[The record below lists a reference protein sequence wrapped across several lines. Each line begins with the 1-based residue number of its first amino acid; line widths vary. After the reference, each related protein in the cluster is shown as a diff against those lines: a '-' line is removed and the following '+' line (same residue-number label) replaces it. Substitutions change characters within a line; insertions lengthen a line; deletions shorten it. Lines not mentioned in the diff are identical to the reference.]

1 MKITIFLDT
10 ICGWCYIG
18 HNRLFKALAEFK
30 DKKFE
35 VHYAPFLLNPNMP
48 LSGMKRSD
56 YLEKKF
62 GSVDNAQPMYDRMT
76 EQAALEDLNF
86 NLNKIK
92 ITPSTILSHILID
105 LSKGLKKQK
114 LIVENIFRN
123 YFIDGHDIGN
133 VENLIAIG
141 VKNGLNKQKI
151 EKTFETKKNI
161 DDILNKNQS
170 AHSLGISGV
179 PVIALND
186 KIVIQGAESTE
197 LIISKIKQNN

>member
-105 LSKGLKKQK
+105 LSKGLKEQK
-114 LIVENIFRN
+114 LIVENIFGN
-123 YFIDGHDIGN
+123 YFIDGYDIGN

-141 VKNGLNKQKI
+141 EKNGLNKQKI

-161 DDILNKNQS
+161 DDILKKNQS
-170 AHSLGISGV
+170 AHSLGISEV

>member
-105 LSKGLKKQK
+105 LSKGLKEQK

-123 YFIDGHDIGN
+123 YFIDGHNIGN

-197 LIISKIKQNN
+197 FIISKIKQNN

>member
-48 LSGMKRSD
+48 LLGMKRSD

-105 LSKGLKKQK
+105 LSKGLKEQK

-197 LIISKIKQNN
+197 LIINKIKQNN

>member
-56 YLEKKF
+56 YLKKKF
-62 GSVDNAQPMYDRMT
+62 GSVDNTQPMYDRMT

-105 LSKGLKKQK
+105 LSKGLKEQK

>member
-92 ITPSTILSHILID
+92 ITPSTTLSHILID
-105 LSKGLKKQK
+105 LSKVLKEQK

>member
-105 LSKGLKKQK
+105 LSKGLKEQK
-114 LIVENIFRN
+114 FIVENIFRN

>member
-18 HNRLFKALAEFK
+18 HNRLFKALAKFK

-35 VHYAPFLLNPNMP
+35 VHYAPFLINPNMP

-105 LSKGLKKQK
+105 LSKGLKEQK
-114 LIVENIFRN
+114 FIVENIFRN
-123 YFIDGHDIGN
+123 YFIDGYDIGN

-161 DDILNKNQS
+161 DDILKKNQS

>member
-105 LSKGLKKQK
+105 LSKGLKEQK

-123 YFIDGHDIGN
+123 YFIDGYDIGN

-197 LIISKIKQNN
+197 FIISKIKQNN

>member
-62 GSVDNAQPMYDRMT
+62 SSIDNAQPMYDRMT

-105 LSKGLKKQK
+105 LSKGLKEQK

-133 VENLIAIG
+133 VVNLIAIG

>member
-48 LSGMKRSD
+48 LSGMRRSD

-92 ITPSTILSHILID
+92 ITPSTVLSHILID
-105 LSKGLKKQK
+105 LSKGLKEQK
-114 LIVENIFRN
+114 FIVENIFRN

-161 DDILNKNQS
+161 DDILKKNQS
-170 AHSLGISGV
+170 AQSLGISGV

>member
-105 LSKGLKKQK
+105 LSKGLKEQK
-114 LIVENIFRN
+114 FIVENIFRN
-123 YFIDGHDIGN
+123 YFIDGYDIGN

-161 DDILNKNQS
+161 DDILKKNQS
-170 AHSLGISGV
+170 AQSLGISGV

>member
-105 LSKGLKKQK
+105 LSKGLKEQK
-114 LIVENIFRN
+114 FIVENIFRN

-133 VENLIAIG
+133 EENLIAIG

>member
-105 LSKGLKKQK
+105 LSKGLKEQK

-123 YFIDGHDIGN
+123 YFIDGHNIGN

>member
-92 ITPSTILSHILID
+92 ITPSTTLSHILID
-105 LSKGLKKQK
+105 LSKGLKEQK

-123 YFIDGHDIGN
+123 YFIDGNDIGN

>member
-105 LSKGLKKQK
+105 LSKGLKEQK
-114 LIVENIFRN
+114 FIVENIFRN

-161 DDILNKNQS
+161 DDILKKNQS
-170 AHSLGISGV
+170 AQSLGISGV

>member
-76 EQAALEDLNF
+76 KQAALEDLNF

-92 ITPSTILSHILID
+92 ITPSTILSHVLID
-105 LSKGLKKQK
+105 LSKGLKEQK
-114 LIVENIFRN
+114 FIVENIFRN

-133 VENLIAIG
+133 EENLIAIG

-161 DDILNKNQS
+161 DDILKKNQN

>member
-18 HNRLFKALAEFK
+18 HNRLFKALADFK

-62 GSVDNAQPMYDRMT
+62 GSKDNAQPMYDNMT
-76 EQAALEDLNF
+76 EQAALEGLNF

-92 ITPSTILSHILID
+92 ITPSTVLSHILID
-105 LSKGLKKQK
+105 LSKDLKEQK
-114 LIVENIFRN
+114 FIVENIFRN
-123 YFIDGHDIGN
+123 YFIDGCDIGN
-133 VENLIAIG
+133 IENLMSIG
-141 VKNGLNKQKI
+141 IKNGLNKQII
-151 EKTFETKKNI
+151 EKAFKSKKNI
-161 DDILNKNQS
+161 DDILKKNQN
-170 AHSLGISGV
+170 AYSLGISGV

-186 KIVIQGAESTE
+186 HIVIQGAESTKS
-197 LIISKIKQNN
+197 IISKIKQNN

>member
-92 ITPSTILSHILID
+92 ITPSTLLSHILID
-105 LSKGLKKQK
+105 LSKGLKEQK

-133 VENLIAIG
+133 EENLIAIG

-161 DDILNKNQS
+161 DDILKKNQN